1 MILLAGAKNC
11 AELYN
16 AGVRSNGVYLIDPD
30 GSGDFHVYCDQT
42 TSGGGWMCSRRGWT
56 ALLTSIAPGTVTNM
70 ALVIQIASFGSDWSQ
85 YAA

>member
-42 TSGGGWMCSRRGWT
+42 TSGSRRGWT

-70 ALVIQIASFGSDWSQ
+70 ALVIHIASFGSDWSQ